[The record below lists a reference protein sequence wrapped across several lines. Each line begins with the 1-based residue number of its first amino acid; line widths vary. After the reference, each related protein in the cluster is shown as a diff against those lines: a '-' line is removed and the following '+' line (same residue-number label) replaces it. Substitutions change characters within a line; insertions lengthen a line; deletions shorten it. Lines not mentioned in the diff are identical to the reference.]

1 MKKTLASLWLLVSS
15 SLLFASWAGTK
26 APVITSIAPSASD
39 PFQVEVRFD
48 FETSGEAGDKASV
61 ECYDARGN
69 LVDAKLV
76 GRSRKLGKKALFSLS
91 SSGDYSFVVRGQKRN
106 EEDKLSP
113 CQSFHYAYPLVPPEV
128 TVKNTGNYAF
138 LVSWKPVREA
148 EAYLVSVGEEEY
160 QTNDLSCSFNALRPE
175 KTYQVTV
182 SALRDG
188 TRATSSQRKTARK
201 DADRDWRFTWFGQS
215 TKGTLNRMEMLD
227 ADNLRFRLFSCS
239 ESPNGDIDEKGGK
252 FTAFHDG
259 ISYYYT
265 VIDPKRENFTLTATF
280 TVDFLNPTPDG
291 QEGFGIVAMDSLGK
305 DGVSMENH
313 YTNSAAILATKF
325 EDTIDG
331 VKHTCK
337 DTLGSR
343 FVTGLTDAIVQ
354 GGDSEIAKHAKSVSK
369 AYSYYYYDLVRK
381 GQTYTITLQM
391 DNTGFHA
398 IYPSTGADKGQVE
411 EYILYGKDKLLQQDP
426 DHIYVGFAVARGCNV
441 TVSDVRFATSDP
453 RSDPPARQAP
463 PEYVPYS
470 LKIDSPTSWYDG
482 RYQFVYAANSDGR
495 LSVSDGK
502 RNPHYYIQ
510 DAPVKA
516 GVDFSAVIPIRK
528 GVNDMLVTF
537 TPSREYIP
545 YPGARMGVL
554 NPTTRKYEEN
564 YQPVAKTLTVFY
576 VPKEGDTLYVS
587 PGGDPLAKGSRQSP
601 LDLDS
606 ALRSCAPGQTVVLLP
621 GTYHPT
627 GSVKIERGNS
637 GLEGKRKQLVGE
649 GNVVL
654 DFSSGSGSFELWGDY
669 WTLEHF
675 TVTGTKGDKKGLQ
688 IAGDFNELRFVTAYG
703 CGDTGIQISGT
714 STEPFAKWPHDNLVY
729 GCVSH
734 DNIDPAANNADG
746 FAAKLTCGEN
756 NVFDSCVAYAN
767 IDDGWDLFSKI
778 ETGPIGAVTIRRC
791 LAYGNGSLSDGSG
804 NGDGNGFKLGGDG
817 IAVPHL
823 LERSVAFQNGAAG
836 VTSNSNPA
844 VRLSQVVCWANAG
857 RNVALYGKG
866 DGPRQFQARDV
877 VSVDGAD
884 SDNWSEMPGLAG
896 ETTFFWNG
904 AEAVNSQGRRLSKD
918 VFLSTVFQGFRLDG
932 QGLDLGDFL
941 KVRTGLGFSAGL

>member
-1 MKKTLASLWLLVSS
+1 MKKTLALLLLLVSS

-69 LVDAKLV
+69 LVDAKSV
-76 GRSRKLGKKALFSLS
+76 GRSRKLEKKASFTLS
-91 SSGDYSFVVRGQKRN
+91 SSGDYSFVVRGKKRN
-106 EEDKLSP
+106 EEDKLSSR
-113 CQSFHYAYPLVPPEV
+113 QSYHYTYPLVPPEV
-128 TVKNTGNYAF
+128 TVKNTGGYSF

-148 EAYLVSVGEEEY
+148 EAYLVSVGEGEY
-160 QTNDLSCSFNALRPE
+160 QTNGLSYSFKALQPG
-175 KTYQVTV
+175 KTYQVAV

-188 TRATSSQRKTARK
+188 TRATSSQRKTARE

-215 TKGTLNRMEMLD
+215 TKGTLNRMEMVD
-227 ADNLRFRLFSCS
+227 ADNLQFRLFSCS
-239 ESPNGDIDEKGGK
+239 ETPNGDIDEKGGK

-280 TVDFLNPTPDG
+280 TIDFLNPTPDG
-291 QEGFGIVAMDSLGK
+291 QEGFGIVAMDSLGT
-305 DGVSMENH
+305 DGVAMENH

-331 VKHTCK
+331 VKYTCK

-343 FVTGLTDAIVQ
+343 FVTGLTNEIVQ
-354 GGDSEIAKHAKSVSK
+354 GGDAEISKRGKSVSK
-369 AYSYYYYDLVRK
+369 AYSYYYYDLVGK
-381 GQTYTITLQM
+381 GQSYTITLKM

-398 IYPSTGADKGQVE
+398 IYPNTSANKEQVE
-411 EYILYGKDKLLQQDP
+411 EYVLYGKDKLLQQDP
-426 DHIYVGFAVARGCNV
+426 EHIYVGFAVARGCNV
-441 TVSDVRFATSDP
+441 TVSDVRFETSNP
-453 RSDPPARQAP
+453 QSDPPAEQAP

-470 LKIDSPTSWYDG
+470 LKVDSPSSWYDG
-482 RYQFVYAANSDGR
+482 DYPFVYAANSDGM
-495 LSVSDGK
+495 LTVSDGR
-502 RNPHYYIQ
+502 RNPRYYIH
-510 DAPVKA
+510 DVPVKA
-516 GVDFSAVIPIRK
+516 GVDFTAVIPIHK
-528 GVNDMLVTF
+528 GVNDMVVTF
-537 TPSREYIP
+537 TPDGDYVP

-554 NPTTRKYEEN
+554 NPVTRKYEED
-564 YQPVAKTLTVFY
+564 YQPVSRNLTVYY
-576 VPKEGDTLYVS
+576 VPRPGYTLYVS
-587 PGGDPLAKGSRQSP
+587 PTGDPLAKGSRRNP

-606 ALRSCAPGQTVVLLP
+606 ALRSCAPGQTIVLLP

-637 GLEGKRKQLVGE
+637 GLEGKRKRLVGE
-649 GNVVL
+649 GKVVL
-654 DFSSGSGSFELWGDY
+654 DFSSGTGSFELWGDY

-675 TVTGTKGDKKGLQ
+675 SVTGTKGDKKGLQ
-688 IAGDFNELRFVTAYG
+688 VAGDYNELRFITAYG

-767 IDDGWDLFSKI
+767 IDDGWDLFAKI
-778 ETGPIGAVTIRRC
+778 ETGPIGAVTIRHC

-823 LERSVAFQNGAAG
+823 LESSVAFQNGAAG
-836 VTSNSNPA
+836 ITSNSNPA
-844 VRLSQVVCWANAG
+844 VRLSKVVCWANAG
-857 RNVALYGKG
+857 RNIALYGKG
-866 DGPRQFQARDV
+866 NGPRQFQAKEV
-877 VSVDGAD
+877 VSIDGAD
-884 SDNWSEMPGLAG
+884 SDNWNEMPHLAG
-896 ETTFFWNG
+896 ETTFFWTG
-904 AEAVNSQGRRLSKD
+904 AAAVNSLGEQLSKD
-918 VFLSTVFQGFRLDG
+918 IFLSTDFQGFQISG
-932 QGLDLGDFL
+932 AGIDLGSFL
-941 KVRTGLGFSAGL
+941 KVESDLGFSVGL